1 MNKVILVLILF
12 IKFAS
17 SNAQSKG
24 FYYSTGLL
32 ATPLPSKLLYGISFN
47 IGYSFGS
54 SKISVYNRIGTATIV
69 PLSIEYNYQIPSK
82 SKIKP
87 YGILRGGLF
96 NYWAGGSGI
105 ARVITSDR
113 PEALDL
119 GLGAKYYIS
128 KKTAIFLAPSISL
141 FKGTNIYRSG
151 ILSPFTISIGIC
163 K

>member
-1 MNKVILVLILF
+1 MKNFSLVLILICTIF
-12 IKFAS
+12 I

-24 FYYSTGLL
+24 FYYASGLL
-32 ATPLPSKLLYGISFN
+32 ATPIPSKLLYGISFN
-47 IGYSFGS
+47 LGYSFGRS
-54 SKISVYNRIGTATIV
+54 QISVYNRIGVATIV

-82 SKIKP
+82 SRIKT
-87 YGILRGGLF
+87 YGIIRGGLF

-105 ARVITSDR
+105 KRVITSER

-119 GLGAKYYIS
+119 GIGSKYYITN
-128 KKTAIFLAPSISL
+128 KTAIYLAPSISI

-151 ILSPFTISIGIC
+151 ILTPFTISIGIC